1 MKNIVN
7 LSLDELDS
15 RITHFENRL
24 TDTIICEDQVQF
36 IKEMLRELR
45 NAIRSKRA
53 RKIFSMAFN
62 S

>member
-1 MKNIVN
+1 MKSIVN

-24 TDTIICEDQVQF
+24 TDTIITIICEDQVQF

-45 NAIRSKRA
+45 NAKEIKAS
-53 RKIFSMAFN
+53 N
-62 S
+62 

>member
-1 MKNIVN
+1 MKNNVN
-7 LSLDELDS
+7 LSLDELNS

-45 NAIRSKRA
+45 NVKEIKAS
-53 RKIFSMAFN
+53 N
-62 S
+62 